1 MAHTPLSTAI
11 SPATPPSG
19 DPPETLVW
27 TTVGSGPSRQI
38 VDEWTRYARRP
49 AVLRHV
55 NAWEFMPRRVEHL
68 DEVLE
73 LAGFGRAIDDSDG
86 DHFLWQ
92 LVRMAEN
99 DDIAARIVLHRM
111 MPSIMNMARRRGPVF
126 HGGIEMAMNDAIGT
140 AWMIIRTFP
149 HQRRTQKIAA
159 NIARDTE
166 NYAFVRQ
173 HRLRRVHEVQ
183 VGDEMLHEA
192 FEYSCTPDSAN
203 DFDDVMVEAQENGAR
218 RRHIE
223 LLQRLASGE
232 HSSDIAAA
240 AGMSPRTV
248 RQHRKDAVEEVR
260 RVLLGNDR

>member
-1 MAHTPLSTAI
+1 MAHTPHSIELSAST
-11 SPATPPSG
+11 PTPTPPG
-19 DPPETLVW
+19 DNLVW

-38 VDEWTRYARRP
+38 VDEWARYSRRP

-55 NAWEFMPRRVEHL
+55 NAWAFMPRRVEHL

-73 LAGFGRAIDDSDG
+73 LSGFGRAIDDVEG
-86 DHFLWQ
+86 DQFLWH
-92 LVRMAEN
+92 LVREAEH

-111 MPSIMNMARRRGPVF
+111 MPSIMNMARRRGPVV

-149 HQRRTQKIAA
+149 HDRRPRKIAA

-166 NYAFVRQ
+166 NYAFVRP
-173 HRLRRVHEVQ
+173 HRLRRVQEMQ
-183 VGDEMLHEA
+183 IGDEMLRDV
-192 FEYSCTPDSAN
+192 FEYRYSPDTGNS
-203 DFDDVMVEAQENGAR
+203 FDDVMAEAQENGVRAH
-218 RRHIE
+218 HIE

-232 HSSDIAAA
+232 HSRKIAEET
-240 AGMSPRTV
+240 GISPRTV

-260 RVLLGNDR
+260 RVLLKN

>member
-1 MAHTPLSTAI
+1 MAHTPLSTA
-11 SPATPPSG
+11 SSTPTPPSAE
-19 DPPETLVW
+19 PPETLVW

-38 VDEWTRYARRP
+38 VDEWTRYSRRP
-49 AVLRHV
+49 AILRHV

-73 LAGFGRAIDDSDG
+73 LAGFGRAIDDADG
-86 DHFLWQ
+86 DQFLWH
-92 LVRMAEN
+92 LVREAEH

-126 HGGIEMAMNDAIGT
+126 HGGIEAAMNDAIGT

-149 HQRRTQKIAA
+149 HQRRTRKIAA

-173 HRLRRVHEVQ
+173 HRLRRVPEVQ
-183 VGDEMLHEA
+183 VGDEMLRDA
-192 FEYSCTPDSAN
+192 FEYRYTPDSAN
-203 DFDDVMVEAQENGAR
+203 DFDDVMAEARENGAR

-232 HSSDIAAA
+232 HSRDIAAET
-240 AGMSPRTV
+240 GISPRTV

-260 RVLLGNDR
+260 RVLLNN